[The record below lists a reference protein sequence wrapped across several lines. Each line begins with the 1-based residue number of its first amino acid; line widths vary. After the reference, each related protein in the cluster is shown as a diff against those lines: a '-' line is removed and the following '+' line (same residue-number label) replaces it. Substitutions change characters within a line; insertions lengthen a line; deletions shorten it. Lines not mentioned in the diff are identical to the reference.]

1 MRNKLVDVLLFVLA
15 FGLLALLVANSNPLA
30 VMNTLQTANIAV
42 IFGALAVTTTV
53 VALKIARWRLLL
65 ESIGIKLGYGDIVR
79 PYMAS
84 LFISN
89 ITPGR
94 VGEPVR
100 SYYLKKDLGHPIS
113 QTLPTV
119 LLERILDISTLAAFY
134 VLGLFVLYAAL
145 NKILVAGISFVILLI
160 LSVIAVAGNKRLL
173 RLIFSKTYQL
183 FKFIPRI
190 KRLEKRVEKLPDT
203 FHRGF
208 VLASKS
214 RVMPVLVLI
223 TFLSWLMEFMT
234 VKLSFL
240 SIGIDIDFATV
251 AAVASVA
258 TIIGLLTFLPGNIGS
273 FEATAA
279 FFLAQAVPGMDLAT
293 ATSGILIYRFS
304 SLWFALL
311 LASKFFLKYR

>member
-1 MRNKLVDVLLFVLA
+1 MRNKFVDILLFVLA

-30 VMNTLQTANIAV
+30 VIDTLRTANIAV
-42 IFGALAVTTTV
+42 IFGGFAVTTMV
-53 VALKIARWRLLL
+53 IALKLVRWRLLL
-65 ESIGIKLGYGDIVR
+65 GSIGIELDYSDIVR

-119 LLERILDISTLAAFY
+119 LLERILDVSTLAVFY
-134 VLGLFVLYAAL
+134 ILGLFVLYATL
-145 NKILVAGISFVILLI
+145 NKMLVAGISFVILLI
-160 LSVIAVAGNKRLL
+160 LSVILVAGNKRLL
-173 RLIFSKTYQL
+173 RLVFNKAYQL
-183 FKFIPRI
+183 FNFIPSI
-190 KRLEKRVEKLPDT
+190 KRLEKRIEKLPDT

-208 VLASKS
+208 VLAYKS
-214 RVMPVLVLI
+214 RAMPVLVLM
-223 TFLSWLMEFMT
+223 TFFSWLMEFT
-234 VKLSFL
+234 TIKLSFL
-240 SIGIDIDFATV
+240 SIGIDINFAIV
-251 AAVASVA
+251 VAVASVA

-279 FFLAQAVPGMDLAT
+279 FFLSQAVPGMNLAT
-293 ATSGILIYRFS
+293 ATSGILIYRLA

-311 LASKFFLKYR
+311 LASKFFLRYR

>member
-1 MRNKLVDVLLFVLA
+1 MRNRFVDILLFVLA

-30 VMNTLQTANIAV
+30 VVNTIQTADIAI
-42 IFGALAVTTTV
+42 IFLAFAVTTIVIV
-53 VALKIARWRLLL
+53 VKLIRWRLLL
-65 ESIGIKLGYGDIVR
+65 GAIGIKLNYSDIVG

-94 VGEPVR
+94 VGEPIR
-100 SYYLKKDLGHPIS
+100 SYYLKRDLGHPIS

-119 LLERILDISTLAAFY
+119 LLERILDISTLAIFY
-134 VLGLFVLYAAL
+134 TLGLFVLYATL
-145 NKILVAGISFVILLI
+145 NKMLIAGISLVILLI
-160 LSVIAVAGNKRLL
+160 LAVVVIAGNKRLL
-173 RLIFSKTYQL
+173 GFVFEKTYQL
-183 FKFIPRI
+183 FKFVPSI
-190 KRLEKRVEKLPDT
+190 KRLETRIEKLPDT

-208 VLASKS
+208 VLASRS
-214 RVMPVLVLI
+214 RAIPVLTLM

-240 SIGIDIDFATV
+240 SIGIDVDFATV
-251 AAVASVA
+251 VAVASVA
-258 TIIGLLTFLPGNIGS
+258 IIIGLLTFLPGNIGS

-279 FFLAQAVPGMDLAT
+279 FFLSQAVPSMDLAT
-293 ATSGILIYRFS
+293 ATSGILIYRFA

-311 LASKFFLKYR
+311 LASKSFLRYR